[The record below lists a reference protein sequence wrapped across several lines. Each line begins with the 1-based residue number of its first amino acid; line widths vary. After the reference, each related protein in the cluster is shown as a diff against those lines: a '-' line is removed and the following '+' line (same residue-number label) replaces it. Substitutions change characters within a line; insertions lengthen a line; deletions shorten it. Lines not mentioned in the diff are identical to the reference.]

1 VHSINSDEGKN
12 MRKLYAAVLI
22 AAVLGAGMT
31 QAQNPAP
38 ANVTVKEV
46 QPGLLEATGPRVH
59 EAVGAGIQ
67 KITAAPG
74 KDISVQS
81 PWGHIYF
88 AVAQGREAGGL
99 HDRDRQE
106 WRGHHFGARLH
117 RGEEGR
123 VQGLR
128 STPSCRWR
136 SPRRRARRKARR
148 KAEASGASEA

>member
-1 VHSINSDEGKN
+1 MR
-12 MRKLYAAVLI
+12 MRKLFALVVLAA
-22 AAVLGAGMT
+22 ALGAGMT

-67 KITAAPG
+67 KISAAPG

-88 AVAQGREAGGL
+88 AWPKDVKQVAFTIETAKNGGVTISAPGFTAAKKDEYRAAFDAVVPMAIAKAKGQKEAKTKG
-99 HDRDRQE
+99 
-106 WRGHHFGARLH
+106 
-117 RGEEGR
+117 
-123 VQGLR
+123 
-128 STPSCRWR
+128 
-136 SPRRRARRKARR
+136 
-148 KAEASGASEA
+148 